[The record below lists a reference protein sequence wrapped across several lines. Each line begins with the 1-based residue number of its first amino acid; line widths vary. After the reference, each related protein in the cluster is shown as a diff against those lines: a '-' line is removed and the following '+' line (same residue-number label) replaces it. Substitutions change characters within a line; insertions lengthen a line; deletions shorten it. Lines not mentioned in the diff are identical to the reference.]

1 MLFHQNLGRPP
12 GVVPNTH
19 CALGGLG
26 AETWKNHNELQ
37 RQDWYSDIYQPAA
50 FLRQLPDKEMLQQ

>member
-19 CALGGLG
+19 CALEGLG
-26 AETWKNHNELQ
+26 TETFKNHNELQ

-50 FLRQLPDKEMLQQ
+50 FLR